1 MKRNLA
7 HEACRLSAC
16 LLIMLA
22 ATTGR
27 ADAIDDFYRGKTI
40 TLYVASG
47 AGGGYDFF
55 ARALA
60 KHIGRHIPGKPA
72 IIVQNMPGAGGTK
85 MVNYAYNVAP
95 QDGSAIGMPL
105 APTPMVQVLRPTAIK
120 YDATKLHWLGN
131 LEDSVGIL
139 FTWHASATKTIADAM
154 KRETPLAGSGKSS
167 ATYQIPVLCNAVLG
181 TKFKVVLGYASA
193 AVMENSM
200 EKGEVDGRMGVWQT
214 LNATKP
220 AWIREKKVNF
230 LAQSTMTRSK
240 KLPNTP
246 TLIELAKND
255 ADRKIFEFLA
265 LQNATGRAVFAPPG
279 APADRVTAL
288 RRAIDAA
295 VKDPAMLAEMQKA
308 NMEIDHT
315 TGEEVQ
321 KLVAQL
327 IATPS
332 AVVARMKSILG
343 EK

>member
-1 MKRNLA
+1 MVCRTLRAAWPLTGFLA
-7 HEACRLSAC
+7 TV
-16 LLIMLA
+16 LA
-22 ATTGR
+22 AGSG
-27 ADAIDDFYRGKTI
+27 AAESVDAFYRGKTI
-40 TLYVASG
+40 AFYVASG

-60 KHIGRHIPGKPA
+60 KHMGRHIPGKPT
-72 IIVQNMPGAGGTK
+72 IIVQNMPGAGGSK

-139 FTWHASATKTIADAM
+139 FTWHGSATRTIADAM

-167 ATYQIPVLCNAVLG
+167 ATYQIPVLCNELLG

-193 AVMENSM
+193 AVMENAM

-214 LNATKP
+214 LNTTKP
-220 AWIREKKVNF
+220 EWIREKKVNF
-230 LAQSTMTRSK
+230 LAQSAMARSK
-240 KLPNTP
+240 KLPDTP
-246 TLIELAKND
+246 TMIELARND
-255 ADRKIFEFLA
+255 EDRMIFEFLA
-265 LQNATGRAVFAPPG
+265 LQNVTGRAVFAPPG
-279 APADRVTAL
+279 TPADRVTAL
-288 RRAIDAA
+288 RRALDAT
-295 VKDPAMLAEMQKA
+295 VNDPAMKDDMRKA

-321 KLVAQL
+321 KAVAQL
-327 IATPS
+327 IATPP
-332 AVVARMKSILG
+332 AVVDRMKSILG